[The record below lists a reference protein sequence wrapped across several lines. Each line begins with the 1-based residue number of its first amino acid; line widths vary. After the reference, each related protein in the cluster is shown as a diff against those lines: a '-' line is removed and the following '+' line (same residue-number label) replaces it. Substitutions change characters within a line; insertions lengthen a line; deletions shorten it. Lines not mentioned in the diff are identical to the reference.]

1 MSILLTYMIYM
12 HIIYIHVMRN
22 NEYNIFL
29 YYYFN
34 IVEYIE

>member
-12 HIIYIHVMRN
+12 QIIYIHVMRN